1 MSKREPNLLLTDICE
16 SIDKI
21 KSYTFNYTE
30 QVPENL
36 QPVYNK
42 NIFVNLI
49 KVYTMRTINIS
60 ISDIEFSKFGIKS
73 ENLNFTEFIE
83 LVTKELTR
91 QNLNKSIELAEKYG
105 IAKMTMEDI
114 TNEVKADRGNAKSG
128 N

>member
-1 MSKREPNLLLTDICE
+1 
-16 SIDKI
+16 
-21 KSYTFNYTE
+21 
-30 QVPENL
+30 
-36 QPVYNK
+36 
-42 NIFVNLI
+42 
-49 KVYTMRTINIS
+49 MRTINIS

-83 LVTKELTR
+83 LVTRELTR

-114 TNEVKADRGNAKSG
+114 TNEVKAVRGNAKSG